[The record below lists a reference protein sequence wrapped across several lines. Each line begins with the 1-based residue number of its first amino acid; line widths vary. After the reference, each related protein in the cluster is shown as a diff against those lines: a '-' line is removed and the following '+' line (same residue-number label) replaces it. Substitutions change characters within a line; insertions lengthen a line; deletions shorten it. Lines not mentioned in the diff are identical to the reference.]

1 MNIPALPENSPRWSW
16 LPAGALLLVGALI
29 ASQAG
34 FDIVF
39 NAITGDVPWIRVV
52 LFLALTCIGIFCAR
66 RTDLRLAAHDLAQ
79 PVVVA
84 FGIGLLVALYVAA
97 IDLIVFRQ
105 LLPPD
110 YVAFFSGHPLS
121 ERLVY
126 FMLRA
131 FNENILYRLFFMSTV
146 LWGMGL
152 VWRDSRGRIPDTAY
166 WIAIIL
172 AQTIP
177 MLLNEAPFYPP
188 HLTPVFLLYVV
199 VRFILAGILWGFL
212 YWRYGFVTAEI
223 AHVSTHIFLQP
234 IMGYVLGSA

>member
-1 MNIPALPENSPRWSW
+1 MNIHTLPESSPRSSW
-16 LPAGALLLVGALI
+16 LPAGTLLLVGALI
-29 ASQAG
+29 ASKAG

-39 NAITGDVPWIRVV
+39 NAITGGVPWIRVV
-52 LFLALTCIGIFCAR
+52 LFLALATTGVFCAQ
-66 RTDLRLAAHDLAQ
+66 RTGLRLAAHDLGHPIA
-79 PVVVA
+79 VA
-84 FGIGLLVALYVAA
+84 LGIGLLVALYVATV
-97 IDLIVFRQ
+97 DLIVFRH
-105 LLPPD
+105 LLPPS
-110 YVAFFSGHPLS
+110 YVAYFSGHPLS
-121 ERLVY
+121 ERMLY

-152 VWRDSRGRIPDTAY
+152 VWRNSQGHIPKAAY

-188 HLTPVFLLYVV
+188 YLTPIFLLYVL

-212 YWRYGFVTAEI
+212 YWRYGFVTAEM

-234 IMGYVLGSA
+234 IMGYVLGAG